1 MLCYKNISSAGY
13 TTIWSDF
20 KNPQQKIFVEYNLDR
35 DQRGLFNLNTDVDL
49 ESKLMPIRC
58 LANVLLHKIDSYF
71 YTNVH

>member
-1 MLCYKNISSAGY
+1 MLCYKNIPSAGY

-35 DQRGLFNLNTDVDL
+35 DQRGLFDLNTDVDL
-49 ESKLMPIRC
+49 ESRLMAIRC